1 MGGMWRVEKDERVEE
16 EMEGKERGAYRTRE
30 EKGRR
35 GHVDKP
41 GTTPLDTP
49 HHGIIIL
56 GARILYLDG
65 RGRTLWRI

>member
-1 MGGMWRVEKDERVEE
+1 MHRPIGQ
-16 EMEGKERGAYRTRE
+16 MEGKG
-30 EKGRR
+30 KR
-35 GHVDKP
+35 GHVEKP
-41 GTTPLDTP
+41 GTAPLDTF